1 MKYIMIAKLLQTIEN
16 LSSNKNYNSCNTTTT
31 NNSFNNDSEIPRP
44 NNTHLVPPQWDMLST
59 TSDTTTASD
68 NERSINIIA
77 SISIEVQLREVRLQ
91 KMSSLRNIRE
101 CIQKRK
107 SQRKNLILTHQILVS

>member
-1 MKYIMIAKLLQTIEN
+1 MKYIMIAKLLQTTEN
-16 LSSNKNYNSCNTTTT
+16 LSSNKNNNSCNTTTT

-44 NNTHLVPPQWDMLST
+44 NNTHLGPPQWDMLST
-59 TSDTTTASD
+59 TSDTTTTSD